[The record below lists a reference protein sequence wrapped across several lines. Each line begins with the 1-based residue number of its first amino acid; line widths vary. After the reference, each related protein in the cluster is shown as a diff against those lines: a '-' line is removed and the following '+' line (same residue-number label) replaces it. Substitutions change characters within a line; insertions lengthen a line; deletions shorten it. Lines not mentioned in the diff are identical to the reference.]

1 MKLTESNMLGN
12 WKGRN
17 VFVSEFQVGK
27 ILIFVEYLSEKEKES
42 RLSHANG
49 LINEVL
55 KYKEKAVELAIDVS
69 KVRNPD
75 FWASVESCSVKQD
88 ILTIFSIRF
97 PSDKHEPL
105 IEISWNPI
113 FQEETV
119 FHEDDYFKD
128 DPIKVTELPENEEF
142 IDIIFTESGE
152 LKPTT

>member
-1 MKLTESNMLGN
+1 MKLTESNLLGN

-27 ILIFVEYLSEKEKES
+27 ILIFVGFLNEEERES
-42 RLSHANG
+42 RLSHANR

-55 KYKEKAVELAIDVS
+55 KNKEKSVELAIDVS

-75 FWASVESCSVKQD
+75 FWASVEGCSVEQD
-88 ILTIFSIRF
+88 FLTIFSIRF
-97 PSDKHEPL
+97 PSEKHEPL

-119 FHEDDYFKD
+119 FREDNYFKD

-142 IDIIFTESGE
+142 IDILFTERGE
-152 LKPTT
+152 LKPDT